1 MSNLLTREVLDS
13 AVIDRDASQDLYS
26 YDAAVREHCT
36 QDEPLRVIGTLDF
49 HPWLHEFTD

>member
-13 AVIDRDASQDLYS
+13 AVIDRDVSQDLYT
-26 YDAAVREHCT
+26 YDADVRGRDADGNT
-36 QDEPLRVIGTLDF
+36 PRVIGTLDF